1 VSTASSR
8 ADAAPRGVRHR
19 MSKVGSTIVAL
30 ASAIGVGTLLAP
42 SAAADPSPAVQQAV
56 VDARGAAS
64 CGPLN
69 YDPKVERAADIVN
82 RSTYTY
88 LDHSAENVPA
98 DDAHPTAIV
107 KDLGINA
114 NKVSSF
120 QGAAHNE
127 ADAVKGVRL
136 EGRNAI
142 PDCSYTDFGV
152 SLLHEPQSDFTLAVV
167 VLVGT

>member
-1 VSTASSR
+1 VSTASSS
-8 ADAAPRGVRHR
+8 ADAAPHGVRHG
-19 MSKVGSTIVAL
+19 MSRVGSTLVAL

-42 SAAADPSPAVQQAV
+42 SAAADPAPAVQQAV
-56 VDARGAAS
+56 VDARVAGS

-69 YDPKVERAADIVN
+69 YNPTVEHAADIVN
-82 RSTYTY
+82 RSTYTF
-88 LDHSAENVPA
+88 LDHSAKNVPA
-98 DDAHPTAIV
+98 DDPHPTAIM
-107 KDLGINA
+107 KDLGIKA

-127 ADAVKGVRL
+127 ADAVKGVLL

-152 SLLHEPQSDFTLAVV
+152 SLLYEPQSDFTLAVV
-167 VLVGT
+167 VLVQT

>member
-1 VSTASSR
+1 MA
-8 ADAAPRGVRHR
+8 
-19 MSKVGSTIVAL
+19 AL
-30 ASAIGVGTLLAP
+30 APVLGLGALLAP
-42 SAAADPSPAVQQAV
+42 PAAADPAPAVQQAV

-69 YDPKVERAADIVN
+69 YNPTVEHAADIVN
-82 RSTYTY
+82 RSTYTF

-98 DDAHPTAIV
+98 DDPHPTAIV
-107 KDLGINA
+107 KDLGIKA

-127 ADAVKGVRL
+127 ADAVKGALL

-152 SLLHEPQSDFTLAVV
+152 SLLFEPQSDFTLAVV